1 MGELWQP
8 ITASIGV
15 AHSPEGQV
23 DLQTLQ
29 QRADSAMYQAKAA
42 GRNRV
47 TRLAWSGAWMD
58 SAIRISERA
67 PATRF
72 GKPNGTAAKA

>member
-1 MGELWQP
+1 
-8 ITASIGV
+8 
-15 AHSPEGQV
+15 
-23 DLQTLQ
+23 
-29 QRADSAMYQAKAA
+29 MYQAKAA